1 MNKLTT
7 LLIAII
13 AYTLTACA
21 DHEHGDNHTDTD
33 KHDSHDGEIVIS
45 PEQAKTSG
53 ITTETIKA
61 APFSAAMLVGGQ
73 IMPSQG
79 LEQTIAAT
87 ADGIVRFA
95 NTQIAEGTAI
105 ASGQAIATISARNLQ
120 NGDPQAK
127 AKAEYEAAKAEYE
140 RAKPLVADQIISQK
154 EFSQI
159 RMAFETARI
168 AYEAQAKNA
177 SPSGIA
183 IASPMGGYVKSL
195 LVRQGEYVSMGQ
207 PIAIVT
213 NNRRL
218 QLRADVPVS
227 DMQQLSAIG
236 SANFQIAGSNRVY
249 SLSNM
254 HGKLLSYGRSID
266 DGSTFIPVTF
276 EFDNIGDIVSG
287 AYAEVW
293 LLSKQQTSTLSIP
306 IDALT
311 EAQGHTYIYIK
322 VAKDVYTKREVTTGG
337 TDGKRIEIKSGLKT
351 GEQVVV
357 SGAYAVR
364 LASAQTAIPAHNH
377 NH

>member
-7 LLIAII
+7 LLIAIV

-21 DHEHGDNHTDTD
+21 GHEHSDNHTDTD
-33 KHDSHDGEIVIS
+33 KHESHDGEIVIS

-53 ITTETIKA
+53 ITTEAIKA
-61 APFSAAMLVGGQ
+61 APFSSAMLVGGQ

-95 NTQIAEGTAI
+95 NTQIAEGTAVG
-105 ASGQAIATISARNLQ
+105 SGQAIATISARNLQ

-140 RAKPLVADQIISQK
+140 RAKPLAADQIISQK

-159 RMAFETARI
+159 RMAYETARI

-177 SPSGIA
+177 SPSGIT

-195 LVRQGEYVSMGQ
+195 LVKQGEYVSMGQ

-227 DMQQLSAIG
+227 DMQQISALG
-236 SANFQIAGSNRVY
+236 SANFRIAGSNRVY
-249 SLSNM
+249 SISNM
-254 HGKLLSYGRSID
+254 HGKLLSYGRSTQ
-266 DGSTFIPVTF
+266 DGSAFVPVTF

-293 LLSKQQTSTLSIP
+293 LLSKQQTSTLSVP

-337 TDGKRIEIKSGLKT
+337 TDGKRIEIKSGLKA

-364 LASAQTAIPAHNH
+364 LASASTAIPAHNH